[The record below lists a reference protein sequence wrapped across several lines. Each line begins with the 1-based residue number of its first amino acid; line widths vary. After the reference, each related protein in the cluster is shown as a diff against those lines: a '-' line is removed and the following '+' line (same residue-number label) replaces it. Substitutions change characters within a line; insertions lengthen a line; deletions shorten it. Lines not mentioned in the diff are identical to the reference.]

1 MEVTEHDARIEAQI
15 AEKYFIKK
23 TKSVKRQ
30 IAGIIIIGALLI
42 AGMTVYVNWIYRQV
56 SAITQPEL
64 IARYAQTYFKKK
76 LPDVVSN
83 KLEELMR
90 RNIPVIMDELGQKG
104 LAQVPAARRN
114 IEKQLKFATD
124 NMIASL
130 TNQFSE
136 MFDNIISSQKAELQ
150 AAIHEIKGKSDRQ
163 LKKEIEADTGRLMGI
178 LSREF
183 EKETGASIK
192 KTIASSVYSL
202 QTINA
207 ELRRLKDTRHLSRE
221 DELKKELVMTML
233 KYIRIME
240 K

>member
-1 MEVTEHDARIEAQI
+1 MEVTENDARIEAQI

-76 LPDVVSN
+76 LPDVSN
-83 KLEELMR
+83 KLEKLMR
-90 RNIPVIMDELGQKG
+90 RNIPGVMDELGQKG
-104 LAQVPAARRN
+104 LAQVPVARKN

-163 LKKEIEADTGRLMGI
+163 LKKEIEAETGRLMGI
-178 LSREF
+178 LSKEF
-183 EKETGASIK
+183 EKKTGASIK
-192 KTIASSVYSL
+192 KTIANSVYSL
-202 QTINA
+202 QTINS

-221 DELKKELVMTML
+221 DELKKELIMTML
-233 KYIRIME
+233 KYIRIIE
-240 K
+240 Q